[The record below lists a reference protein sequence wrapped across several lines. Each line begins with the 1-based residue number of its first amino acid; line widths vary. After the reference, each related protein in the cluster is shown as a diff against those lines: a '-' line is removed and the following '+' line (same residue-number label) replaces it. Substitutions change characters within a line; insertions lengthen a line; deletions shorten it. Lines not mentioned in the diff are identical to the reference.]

1 MCALKKN
8 INLII
13 KRQGHTTSLS
23 SSFCASHFI
32 CVLFSS
38 NIAPTHHTVAF
49 FCPIKKES
57 VLIRPHNLV
66 ITSKPDKKK
75 NNKNTVSKPFTTT
88 QSPRERERGRAR
100 PLTPTRKTATTTDRH
115 RHRRTRRASSVTI
128 GRPEWRHVIRRAR
141 AHEHDMSRPCVCGCC
156 FFCVSFTS

>member
-75 NNKNTVSKPFTTT
+75 QQKYSFKTLHHYTITS
-88 QSPRERERGRAR
+88 RERERESSPIDAHEENRHYNR
-100 PLTPTRKTATTTDRH
+100 PTPTPTKAT
-115 RHRRTRRASSVTI
+115 SL
-128 GRPEWRHVIRRAR
+128 
-141 AHEHDMSRPCVCGCC
+141 
-156 FFCVSFTS
+156 